1 MFVKNNKKGDSN
13 LNFYSFDKSMRLNI
27 NIFML
32 IDEIAL
38 YIK

>member
-1 MFVKNNKKGDSN
+1 MCVKNNKKGDSN
-13 LNFYSFDKSMRLNI
+13 LNFYCFGKSMGLNI